1 MKKYNCADIRNVGLI
16 GHGAVG
22 KTSIAEAMTYTSG
35 VSDRLGKVGDS
46 SSFFDY
52 DPEEVKRGYSLNA
65 SLASLEW
72 DKKKINLIDS
82 PGSGSFIGDTFA
94 TLRVIDSAVFV
105 VSADAGL
112 QYFTEKFWRV
122 AEELEVRPIVFVNKV
137 DHERADLD
145 NAINS
150 IKKRLKNNPVLIQLP
165 VGSQDNIQG
174 IVDLI
179 GNVCYLYEKE
189 GNGIGKE
196 SPIPEDMADEVET
209 ARSELIESV
218 AECDKEL
225 LEKYFEEGSLT
236 DEELIS
242 GLKKAI
248 DDGDLTPVFCGSG
261 TLNIGID
268 LLMQGLVNYAPSPD
282 QRPAISAKSLSDD
295 SEVMVKPGPDGPF
308 CGLVFKTI
316 ADPYAG
322 KLTIFR
328 VFSGT
333 VNSDSSVFNSSK
345 NLTERIGS
353 LFSLQGKNQNQATE
367 LIAGDFGTVAKLKET
382 ETSDTLCNQE
392 FQAKFAPIDFP
403 APILS
408 RAVVPKT
415 RADEDKI
422 SGSLHRL
429 TDEDK
434 TLRVERN
441 SQTHELLVSGL
452 GQVHF
457 DVILDKLKRR
467 FGVEVE
473 VKAPKIPYRETV
485 RGKTKV
491 QGKYKKQ
498 SGGRGQFGDTW
509 LEIEPLAKGAGFEF
523 VDKIV
528 GGAIP
533 KTYIPAVEK
542 GVQGAMEE
550 GVLAHYPMVDV
561 KVTLYD
567 GSYHA
572 VDSSEMAFKIAG
584 SMGFK
589 KGVMD
594 CRPILLE
601 PIMKMEVVVPSECV
615 GDVMGD
621 LNSKRG
627 KILGI
632 DAQEDTQ
639 IIRVEV
645 PMSSVLNYAPD
656 ITSLTGGRGIFTMEF
671 SHYDDVPEHLT
682 GKIVEQAQK
691 EFEESK
697 SSS

>member
-1 MKKYNCADIRNVGLI
+1 MKKYTCADIRNVGLI

-22 KTSIAEAMTYTSG
+22 KTSVAEAMVFTSG

-65 SLASLEW
+65 SLAFLEW
-72 DKKKINLIDS
+72 DKKKINVIDS
-82 PGSGSFIGDTFA
+82 PGSGNFIGDTFA
-94 TLRVIDSAVFV
+94 ALRVIDGSVYV
-105 VSADAGL
+105 VSADTGL
-112 QYFTEKFWRV
+112 QYFTEKFWRE
-122 AEELEVRPIVFVNKV
+122 ANDFEVRPLVFINKI

-145 NAINS
+145 NAVSS
-150 IKKRLKNNPVLIQLP
+150 IQKKLKNNPVLVQLP
-165 VGSQDNIQG
+165 VGSNENTKG

-179 GNVCYLYEKE
+179 GNVCYLYDKE

-196 SPIPEDMADEVET
+196 SPIPEDMADEVES
-209 ARSELIESV
+209 ARAELIESV
-218 AECDKEL
+218 AECDEDL
-225 LEKYFEEGSLT
+225 LEKYFEEGSLS
-236 DEELIS
+236 DEELVS

-248 DDGDLTPVFCGSG
+248 DGGDLIPVFCGSA

-268 LLMQGLVNYAPSPD
+268 LLMQGIVNYVPSPD
-282 QRPAISAKSLSDD
+282 QRPPIIAKSLNDD
-295 SEVMVKPGPDGPF
+295 SEVIVTPGMDAPF

-333 VNSDSSVFNSSK
+333 INSDSSTFNSSK
-345 NLTERIGS
+345 NVTERIGS
-353 LFSLQGKNQNQATE
+353 LFAIQGKNQDQVNE
-367 LIAGDFGTVAKLKET
+367 LVAGDFATVAKLKET
-382 ETSDTLCNQE
+382 ETSDTLCNQD
-392 FQAKFAPIDFP
+392 FQAQFDSINFP
-403 APILS
+403 TPILS

-415 RADEDKI
+415 RADEEKI

-434 TLRVERN
+434 TLQVERN

-452 GQVHF
+452 GQVHL

-467 FGVEVE
+467 FGVEVD
-473 VKAPKIPYRETV
+473 VKSPKIPYRETI
-485 RGKTKV
+485 RGKTKI

-509 LEIEPLAKGAGFEF
+509 LEIEPLTKGSGFEF

-542 GVQGAMEE
+542 GIAGAMEE
-550 GVLAHYPMVDV
+550 GVLAHFPMVDI

-567 GSYHA
+567 GSFHA

-594 CRPILLE
+594 CKPILLE
-601 PIMKMEVVVPSECV
+601 PIMTMEVVVPSECV

-632 DAQEDTQ
+632 DAEEETQ
-639 IIRVEV
+639 VIRVEV
-645 PMSSVLNYAPD
+645 PMASVLNYAPD

-671 SHYDDVPEHLT
+671 SHYYDVPEHLT

-691 EFEESK
+691 TYEESK
-697 SSS
+697 SS

>member
-1 MKKYNCADIRNVGLI
+1 MKKYTCADIRNVGLI

-22 KTSIAEAMTYTSG
+22 KTSIAEAMVYASG

-65 SLASLEW
+65 SLAYLEW
-72 DKKKINLIDS
+72 DKRKINVIDS
-82 PGSGSFIGDTFA
+82 PGSGNFIGDTFA
-94 TLRVIDSAVFV
+94 ALRVIDGSVYV
-105 VSADAGL
+105 VSADTGL
-112 QYFTEKFWRV
+112 QYFTEKFWRE
-122 AEELEVRPIVFVNKV
+122 ADDFEVRPLVFINKI

-145 NAINS
+145 NAVSS
-150 IKKRLKNNPVLIQLP
+150 IQKKLKNNPVLVQLP
-165 VGSQDNIQG
+165 VGSNENTNG

-179 GNVCYLYEKE
+179 GNVCYLYDKE
-189 GNGIGKE
+189 GDGIGKE
-196 SPIPEDMADEVET
+196 SPIPDDMADEVET
-209 ARSELIESV
+209 ARAELIESV
-218 AECDKEL
+218 AECDEDL
-225 LEKYFEEGSLT
+225 LEKYFEEGSLS
-236 DEELIS
+236 DEELVS

-248 DDGDLTPVFCGSG
+248 DGGDLIPVFCGSA

-268 LLMQGLVNYAPSPD
+268 LLMQGIVNYVPSPD
-282 QRPAISAKSLSDD
+282 QRPPIIAKSLNDD
-295 SEVMVKPGPDGPF
+295 SEVIVTPGMKDPF

-328 VFSGT
+328 VFSGSI
-333 VNSDSSVFNSSK
+333 NSDSSTFNSSK
-345 NLTERIGS
+345 NVTERIGS
-353 LFSLQGKNQNQATE
+353 LFAIQGKNQDQVDE
-367 LIAGDFGTVAKLKET
+367 LVAGDFATVAKLKET
-382 ETSDTLCNQE
+382 ETSDTLCNQD
-392 FQAKFAPIDFP
+392 FQAKFDSINFP
-403 APILS
+403 TPILS

-415 RADEDKI
+415 RADEEKI

-434 TLRVERN
+434 TLQVERN

-452 GQVHF
+452 GQVHL

-467 FGVEVE
+467 FGVEVD
-473 VKAPKIPYRETV
+473 VKSPKIPYRETI

-509 LEIEPLAKGAGFEF
+509 LEIEPLTKGGGFEF

-542 GVQGAMEE
+542 GIAGAMEE
-550 GVLAHYPMVDV
+550 GVLAHFPMVDV

-567 GSYHA
+567 GSFHA

-594 CRPILLE
+594 CKPILLE
-601 PIMKMEVVVPSECV
+601 PIMIMEVVVPSECV

-632 DAQEDTQ
+632 DAEEETQ
-639 IIRVEV
+639 VIRVEV
-645 PMSSVLNYAPD
+645 PMASVLNYAPD

-671 SHYDDVPEHLT
+671 SHYYDVPEHLT
-682 GKIVEQAQK
+682 GKIVELAQK
-691 EFEESK
+691 TYEESK
-697 SSS
+697 SS

>member
-1 MKKYNCADIRNVGLI
+1 MKKYNCADIRNVGII

-22 KTSIAEAMTYTSG
+22 KTSIAEAMIYTSG

-46 SSFFDY
+46 SSFFDF

-82 PGSGSFIGDTFA
+82 PGSGSFVGDTFA
-94 TLRVIDSAVFV
+94 ALRVIDSSIFV
-105 VSADAGL
+105 ISADAGL

-122 AEELEVRPIVFVNKV
+122 AEDLEVRPLVFINKV
-137 DHERADLD
+137 DHERADVD
-145 NAINS
+145 SAVKS

-165 VGSQDNIQG
+165 VGSQENIKG
-174 IVDLI
+174 IVDLV

-196 SPIPEDMADEVET
+196 SPIPDDMADEVET

-218 AECDKEL
+218 AECDEEL
-225 LEKYFEEGSLT
+225 LEKYFEEGTLS

-248 DDGDLTPVFCGSG
+248 DGGDLIPVFCGSG
-261 TLNIGID
+261 SLNIGID
-268 LLMQGLVNYAPSPD
+268 LLMQGIVDYAPSPD
-282 QRPAISAKSLSDD
+282 QRPAITAKSLNDD
-295 SEVMVKPGPDGPF
+295 SEVMVNPGPDGPF

-328 VFSGT
+328 IFSGS
-333 VNSDSSVFNSSK
+333 VSSDSSVFNSSK
-345 NLTERIGS
+345 NTSERVGS
-353 LFSLQGKNQNQATE
+353 LFTIQGKNQNQATE
-367 LIAGDFGTVAKLKET
+367 LIAGDFATVAKLKET
-382 ETSDTLCNQE
+382 ETSDTLCDQE
-392 FQAKFAPIDFP
+392 FKAKFDLIDFP
-403 APILS
+403 TPILS

-415 RADEDKI
+415 RADEEKI

-434 TLRVERN
+434 TLQVERN

-457 DVILDKLKRR
+457 DVVLDKLKRR
-467 FGVEVE
+467 FGVEVD
-473 VKAPKIPYRETV
+473 VKAPKIPYRETI
-485 RGKTKV
+485 RSKTKV

-509 LEIEPLAKGAGFEF
+509 LEIEPLTKGGGFEF

-542 GVQGAMEE
+542 GIQGAMEE

-561 KVTLYD
+561 RVTLYD
-567 GSYHA
+567 GSFHA

-594 CRPILLE
+594 CKPILLE
-601 PIMKMEVVVPSECV
+601 PIMNMEVVVPSECV

-621 LNSKRG
+621 LNAKRG

-632 DAQEDTQ
+632 DAQEETQ
-639 IIRVEV
+639 VIRVEV
-645 PMSSVLNYAPD
+645 PMASVLNYAPD

-697 SSS
+697 SS

>member
-1 MKKYNCADIRNVGLI
+1 MKKYNCADIRNVGLM
-16 GHGAVG
+16 GHGGVG
-22 KTSIAEAMTYTSG
+22 KTSIAEAMTYISG

-52 DPEEVKRGYSLNA
+52 DPEEVKKGYSLNA
-65 SLASLEW
+65 SLAFLEW

-82 PGSGSFIGDTFA
+82 PGSVSFVGDTYA
-94 TLRVIDSAVFV
+94 ALRVVDSSVFV
-105 VSADAGL
+105 VSADVGL
-112 QYFTEKFWRV
+112 QYFTEKFWHV
-122 AEELEVRPIVFVNKV
+122 ADNHKVRPIVFLNKI
-137 DHERADLD
+137 DHERADLE
-145 NAINS
+145 NAISS
-150 IKKRLKNNPVLIQLP
+150 IKKKLKNNPVLIQLP
-165 VGSQDNIQG
+165 VGSNENIKG
-174 IVDLI
+174 VVDLI
-179 GNVCYLYEKE
+179 GNVCYLYDKE

-196 SPIPEDMADEVET
+196 SPIPKSIIDEVET
-209 ARSELIESV
+209 ARAELIESV
-218 AECDKEL
+218 AECDEEL
-225 LEKYFEEGSLT
+225 LEKYFEEGSLS
-236 DEELIS
+236 DEELVS
-242 GLKKAI
+242 GFKKAI
-248 DDGDLTPVFCGSG
+248 DGGDLIPVLCGSG

-268 LLMQGLVNYAPSPD
+268 LLMQGIVNYLPSPD
-282 QRPAISAKSLSDD
+282 QRPAIIAKSLSDD
-295 SEVMVKPGPDGPF
+295 SEVMVKPGLDDPF

-345 NLTERIGS
+345 NVTERVGS
-353 LFSLQGKNQNQATE
+353 LFGVQGKNQNPMSE
-367 LIAGDFGTVAKLKET
+367 LIAGDFATVAKLKET
-382 ETSDTLCNQE
+382 ETSDTLCSQE
-392 FQAKFAPIDFP
+392 FQVKFESIDFP
-403 APILS
+403 TPILS

-415 RADEDKI
+415 RTDEEKI
-422 SGSLHRL
+422 SGSLYRL

-434 TLRVERN
+434 TLQVERS

-452 GQVHF
+452 GQVHL

-473 VKAPKIPYRETV
+473 VKNPKIPYRETI
-485 RGKTKV
+485 RGSTKI

-498 SGGRGQFGDTW
+498 SGGRGQFGDAW
-509 LEIEPLAKGAGFEF
+509 LEIEPLTKGAGFEF

-542 GVQGAMEE
+542 GVHGAMEE
-550 GVLAHYPMVDV
+550 GVLAHYPMIDV

-567 GSYHA
+567 GSFHN

-589 KGVMD
+589 KGVME

-601 PIMKMEVVVPSECV
+601 PIMNMEVVVPSECV

-632 DAQEDTQ
+632 DAQEETQ
-639 IIRVEV
+639 VIRVEV

-697 SSS
+697 SS